1 MHYMLQNLNKLSE
14 LHWWSMAFKFYFS
27 LPPLVSLVNGHCSL
41 WHLWSVT
48 HTASHQELQWQQKDS
63 ASGSLRAF
71 LLALDRKQQTYP
83 PYAPQPKNKLHA
95 ISLLPLDSYYSWIFS
110 LWFPS
115 HPLRSLI
122 PRLSQ
127 GSTLTPGSLSWA
139 LTPMPV
145 RGTGS
150 TWRTIS
156 GTILFLA
163 VSGSSSSTNSRPKC
177 WRGTKTYFCSPGNQ
191 LLPGREEHP
200 INVSWIRF

>member
-71 LLALDRKQQTYP
+71 LLALVRKQQTYP

-95 ISLLPLDSYYSWIFS
+95 ISLLPLDSYYSWNFFS
-110 LWFPS
+110 LISLPPSEKSYPKIIPGVYLNTRKSFLSPDPHASERHWQHLTDHLRHYPVFSSFWFQFL
-115 HPLRSLI
+115 HKLKAKMLKRN
-122 PRLSQ
+122 Q
-127 GSTLTPGSLSWA
+127 N
-139 LTPMPV
+139 
-145 RGTGS
+145 
-150 TWRTIS
+150 
-156 GTILFLA
+156 LFL
-163 VSGSSSSTNSRPKC
+163 
-177 WRGTKTYFCSPGNQ
+177 
-191 LLPGREEHP
+191 
-200 INVSWIRF
+200 